1 VSGNRAPFGAAT
13 VGLPLRQSIAE
24 NAWSPSAEN
33 GWQCIAENGWQRIAE
48 SVWLCLLKLRGYI
61 TLKDD
66 IWYRYARLRS
76 DEKADQAVARLRG
89 LGVEVIAID
98 WPLTRQAA
106 AYKKSGGLSFADC
119 YAAAVAKAWNAAL
132 VTGDPEFKRLEK
144 EVEIRWLRRK

>member
-1 VSGNRAPFGAAT
+1 MPTSVVLDSYALLAFLEQEPGHEV
-13 VGLPLRQSIAE
+13 VGDLLRQTSE
-24 NAWSPSAEN
+24 R
-33 GWQCIAENGWQRIAE
+33 G
-48 SVWLCLLKLRGYI
+48 LRLG
-61 TLKDD
+61 TPMVNMGEV
-66 IWYRYARLRS
+66 WYRYARLRS

>member
-13 VGLPLRQSIAE
+13 AGLPLRQSIAE

-66 IWYRYARLRS
+66 TIH
-76 DEKADQAVARLRG
+76 
-89 LGVEVIAID
+89 
-98 WPLTRQAA
+98 
-106 AYKKSGGLSFADC
+106 
-119 YAAAVAKAWNAAL
+119 
-132 VTGDPEFKRLEK
+132 
-144 EVEIRWLRRK
+144 